1 MYNGLIFKGFSVYSY
16 LIFFFCHFGLSAQI
30 TSVVAIIMLGN
41 GLWYGVVQ
49 DYEAISY
56 QFTPTFFTS
65 HKRSHT
71 SKTRIHYTMCWHF
84 VHYSSPFNRLTSL
97 SKSDV

>member
-41 GLWYGVVQ
+41 GWRYVFVADFGARHCQAVMKF
-49 DYEAISY
+49 EAS
-56 QFTPTFFTS
+56 QS
-65 HKRSHT
+65 R
-71 SKTRIHYTMCWHF
+71 
-84 VHYSSPFNRLTSL
+84 
-97 SKSDV
+97 